1 MIIKRGRMPDEWR
14 KNIIVPIYKGKGDP
28 QECKNHR
35 GIKLL
40 PHVLKLWE
48 RGIDAR
54 LRELVEI
61 HERQISF
68 RTGKGT
74 TDAIFILRQLMKK
87 HREGGKNMG
96 PVKCRRY

>member
-1 MIIKRGRMPDEWR
+1 MEAFKAIGNEGVRILCRVFNKISGRMPEEWR
-14 KNIIVPIYKGKGDP
+14 KSILVPIYKGKGDP

-48 RGIDAR
+48 RVMDAR

-61 HERQISF
+61 DER
-68 RTGKGT
+68 
-74 TDAIFILRQLMKK
+74 
-87 HREGGKNMG
+87 
-96 PVKCRRY
+96 